1 MSKTSPPSSLAERI
15 RLHVPTR
22 WAALTQADLY
32 YYFALVAACPDE
44 NADCIKAQFLLRRC
58 LPAPAHVVLA
68 RLHPAALLGAMEC
81 LDFFDRIPARPVR
94 IERIGRARAVAPDL
108 VDSAF
113 SLQDYLTCENLYT
126 AALAGGRDEALR
138 QMCKILYRTPAGEYA
153 TNIRPRPVHLVAVF
167 FWWCAIH
174 RLLARRYDELFRPA
188 PADQDQQS
196 LQERQRESTDAQIRA
211 LTGGDITKEAIVLN
225 SDVHRALTELNAK
238 AREASEL
245 HKLANRYKT

>member
-44 NADCIKAQFLLRRC
+44 NAERIKAQFLLRRC
-58 LPAPAHVVLA
+58 VPAPAHVVFS

-81 LDFFDRIPARPVR
+81 LDFFDRIPDRPVR

-108 VDSAF
+108 VDCDF
-113 SLQDYLTCENLYT
+113 CLQDYLTCENLYT

-153 TNIRPRPVHLVAVF
+153 INIRPRPVTNS
-167 FWWCAIH
+167 
-174 RLLARRYDELFRPA
+174 RLDRRRHHKR
-188 PADQDQQS
+188 S
-196 LQERQRESTDAQIRA
+196 
-211 LTGGDITKEAIVLN
+211 
-225 SDVHRALTELNAK
+225 HRAQQRRTPRLDRTQRQSPRSPRT
-238 AREASEL
+238 ART
-245 HKLANRYKT
+245 H